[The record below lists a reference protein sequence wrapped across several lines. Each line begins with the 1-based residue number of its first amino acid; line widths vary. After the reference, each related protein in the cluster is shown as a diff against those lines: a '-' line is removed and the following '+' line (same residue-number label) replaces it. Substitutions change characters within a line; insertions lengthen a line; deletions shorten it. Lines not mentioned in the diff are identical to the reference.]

1 LCLITELGGQQYADA
16 PYSRQVLSGKPFL
29 KLQYFYINETIN
41 YIVKNN
47 KNTACTSKVA
57 ISKLPEF

>member
-1 LCLITELGGQQYADA
+1 M
-16 PYSRQVLSGKPFL
+16 RF
-29 KLQYFYINETIN
+29 LQYFYINKTIN

-57 ISKLPEF
+57 LSKLPEF